1 MRRDPKH
8 AEELDNK
15 LQENVVQK
23 NHLLQV
29 LNKEDLEGQ
38 FSKLVEGLS
47 DAKSSGDS
55 ITVLYGSETGNA
67 EEQAKNL
74 MQDLIARGLKSTVS
88 SLDDF
93 EFEELPNQKIVILV
107 VSTCGLGEYPA
118 NCKQTWLKLQSPD
131 LPMSWLAGVKFC
143 VFGLG
148 DSTYSQFCVAAAGFD
163 TRFGELGGQR
173 MLKRGVGDDRDE
185 DRYYTGWE
193 AWLPELWKVLG
204 APALPLSQ
212 DIPAPSYRV
221 DASAGDVAKP
231 PISDDDIIPPG
242 ANRLTLLTNN
252 VLTGD
257 AKYDRDIRH
266 YEFKIEG
273 TNVAYKTG
281 ESLAIWPRNPE
292 DKVLEFC
299 EMMGF
304 DAGQHLRILPLE
316 GARNWCPTELSVR
329 QLFSHVLDIFGK
341 PNPGNSS
348 RRWLSSQ
355 RMRQRRSSSKAWLR
369 TARRARPSTGT

>member
-93 EFEELPNQKIVILV
+93 EFDELPNQKIVILV

-118 NCKQTWLKLQSPD
+118 QLQAD
-131 LPMSWLAGVKFC
+131 LAEAPISGSANVLAGRCEVLRLRPGRLHLQPVLC
-143 VFGLG
+143 GCCRLRHPLG
-148 DSTYSQFCVAAAGFD
+148 RAWRAAHA
-163 TRFGELGGQR
+163 E
-173 MLKRGVGDDRDE
+173 
-185 DRYYTGWE
+185 
-193 AWLPELWKVLG
+193 
-204 APALPLSQ
+204 
-212 DIPAPSYRV
+212 
-221 DASAGDVAKP
+221 
-231 PISDDDIIPPG
+231 
-242 ANRLTLLTNN
+242 
-252 VLTGD
+252 
-257 AKYDRDIRH
+257 
-266 YEFKIEG
+266 
-273 TNVAYKTG
+273 
-281 ESLAIWPRNPE
+281 
-292 DKVLEFC
+292 
-299 EMMGF
+299 
-304 DAGQHLRILPLE
+304 
-316 GARNWCPTELSVR
+316 
-329 QLFSHVLDIFGK
+329 
-341 PNPGNSS
+341 
-348 RRWLSSQ
+348 
-355 RMRQRRSSSKAWLR
+355 
-369 TARRARPSTGT
+369 ARRGR